1 MKHQNRVWYKVYLV
15 FHGLVALYHLYFPL
29 ALQVLLVPV
38 AIIASV
44 VIGATQCR
52 QISWSNDLFGEDG

>member
-15 FHGLVALYHLYFPL
+15 FHGLVALYFHL

-38 AIIASV
+38 AIIAAV
-44 VIGATQCR
+44 VIGATQSR